1 MVSHPQAL
9 RLDGSDKDQHNSAMA
24 KKVILPL
31 PESPMRDFCLQPGYL
46 ESDFHTHDHSF
57 HELVVLL
64 EGQAEHIVSGNI
76 YPVRAGD
83 IYVFHPGVE
92 HGFQNVRKLRLVNLS
107 WKGDWLERH
116 RESLGTLPGFHA
128 LFTIEPGLRRL
139 HRFAARLQ
147 IDPKALSSVILRL
160 DALEREYRARRP
172 GFAAAVES
180 EFLSLAVL
188 LCRAYDGNFSREA
201 KAVLRLGLAV
211 AFLETHYREKVRMS
225 AVAKLSG
232 LSERQFLRLFSQ
244 AYGLA
249 PAAYLMQLRL
259 RAAQALL
266 RQGIGV
272 TEAALESGF
281 FDSNYFARAF
291 RKSLGMSPSAWVRS
305 VGG

>member
-1 MVSHPQAL
+1 
-9 RLDGSDKDQHNSAMA
+9 MA
-24 KKVILPL
+24 RKVIWKF
-31 PESPMRDFCLQPGYL
+31 PESPLRDFCLQPGYL
-46 ESDFHTHDHSF
+46 ESDFPAHDHGF
-57 HELVVLL
+57 HELAVLL
-64 EGQAEHIVSGNI
+64 EGQAEHVVHGIS

-92 HGFQNVRKLRLVNLS
+92 HGFRNVRKLRLVNLS
-107 WKGDWLERH
+107 WKGEWLERH
-116 RESLGTLPGFHA
+116 RESLGTMAGFHA

-147 IDPKALSSVILRL
+147 LTPKGLSTVVQKLG
-160 DALEREYRARRP
+160 ALEGEFRGQRP

-180 EFLSLAVL
+180 EFLALAVL
-188 LCRAYDGNFSREA
+188 LCRAYDGHFSPEA
-201 KAVLRLGLAV
+201 KAVLRMAQAV
-211 AFLETHYREKVRMS
+211 AYLEAHFREAVRMA

-249 PAAYLMQLRL
+249 PAAYLLQLRF

-266 RQGIGV
+266 RQGCSV
-272 TEAALESGF
+272 TEAALQSGF
-281 FDSNYFARAF
+281 SDSNYFARAF
-291 RKSLGMSPSAWVRS
+291 KKGMGLSPSAWLRG